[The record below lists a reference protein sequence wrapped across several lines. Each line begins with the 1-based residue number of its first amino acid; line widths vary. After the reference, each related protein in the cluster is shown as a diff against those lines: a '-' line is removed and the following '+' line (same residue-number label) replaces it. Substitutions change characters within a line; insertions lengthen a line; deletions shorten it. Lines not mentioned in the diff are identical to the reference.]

1 MAVYASPKVWIRY
14 DVSSRGFIVN
24 EVIVAPNMNIDPETE
39 QAVRDFIDKIADQ
52 YDLAAVFLYGSRARG
67 DFRPASDADI
77 AVLLHGVPGHRVNE
91 ALKMADIAF
100 DVMLETGILI
110 EAIPFWEGEWE
121 HPERFSN
128 PPLIENIRREGV
140 RL

>member
-1 MAVYASPKVWIRY
+1 MWIRY
-14 DVSSRGFIVN
+14 NGSNWGFIVN
-24 EVIVAPNMNIDPETE
+24 EVIVAPNMSIDPETE
-39 QAVRDFIDKIADQ
+39 QAVRDFIAKIADQ

-67 DFRPASDADI
+67 DFHPASDADI
-77 AVLLHGVPGHRVNE
+77 AVLLHGAPGHRVNE

-110 EAIPFWEGEWE
+110 EAIPFWEGEWD

-128 PPLIENIRREGV
+128 PSLIENIRREGV